1 MKKLWFI
8 TLLCLFMAACSTDLP
23 KKNYKETYE
32 GNQIVVV
39 EFDSCE
45 YIVFGANKMAHKG
58 NCKYCAKRLD
68 DKLKLLQMK
77 LISQQNI
84 SN

>member
-1 MKKLWFI
+1 MKKLLI
-8 TLLCLFMAACSTDLP
+8 ILLCFFAACSTDLKN

-32 GNQIVVV
+32 GDKITVV

-45 YIVFGANKMAHKG
+45 YVIFGNFKMAHKG

-68 DKLKLLQMK
+68 DKLKRLQMK
-77 LISQQNI
+77 LTQQ
-84 SN
+84 